1 MTKIEQLRNDTY
13 NEAIELLDTY
23 GQCAIIR
30 PTGFGKTGLLTRV
43 IKSGKYKKMLYLYPA
58 EVIKNTVL
66 DFYHNVYV
74 QEVLY
79 EYYGDNKKDYIPNV
93 TFMSYMKL
101 TMLTEKDIKEL
112 TGTDLIICDEC
123 HRLGAAETMIGID
136 RLLSMNPKPHIL
148 GATATPERM
157 DVIDELA
164 LFFDDHCTS
173 PYTLHDAFQDGI
185 IKKPYYVFC
194 AYGESDPKVLAK
206 IKHDATIQ
214 LDGMNDIDRKYATDV
229 LDARV
234 LEISRLT
241 KMENV
246 IKATIDETNIDPS
259 YQKYIVFFKDYKH
272 MDKSGKN
279 IKKWFKNVFPKHT
292 INELV
297 VTAKCP
303 ESINELDNLT
313 YKENTI
319 DFIFACEMLNL
330 GYHVKD
336 ITGIIMYRGT
346 FSGTI
351 YSQQLGRALSTGDS
365 DRKIVFDI
373 VDNLHRKSVY
383 EILRD
388 DENAQH
394 LDLTEDEYN
403 EYIELVKRTRDKN
416 LDGTI
421 IPLTADEKARL
432 FELRSKV
439 KKSRRKGISNC
450 NDISSSDLIC
460 TKYSATYKELIS
472 KTVAEMISMRCRQA
486 WNRWIEKGG
495 DPGDMTREYIMGQK
509 APNYVPLAP
518 FCKLKN
524 VTIQAVL
531 NEMKIA

>member
-79 EYYGDNKKDYIPNV
+79 EYYGNNKKDYIPNV

-101 TMLTEKDIKEL
+101 TKLTEKDIKEL

-136 RLLSMNPKPHIL
+136 QLLSMNPKPHIL

-173 PYTLHDAFQDGI
+173 PYTLHDAFQDDI

-272 MDKSGKN
+272 MNKSSKN
-279 IKKWFKNVFPKHT
+279 IKKW
-292 INELV
+292 
-297 VTAKCP
+297 
-303 ESINELDNLT
+303 LD
-313 YKENTI
+313 
-319 DFIFACEMLNL
+319 
-330 GYHVKD
+330 
-336 ITGIIMYRGT
+336 R
-346 FSGTI
+346 
-351 YSQQLGRALSTGDS
+351 
-365 DRKIVFDI
+365 
-373 VDNLHRKSVY
+373 
-383 EILRD
+383 
-388 DENAQH
+388 
-394 LDLTEDEYN
+394 LD
-403 EYIELVKRTRDKN
+403 
-416 LDGTI
+416 
-421 IPLTADEKARL
+421 
-432 FELRSKV
+432 
-439 KKSRRKGISNC
+439 
-450 NDISSSDLIC
+450 
-460 TKYSATYKELIS
+460 
-472 KTVAEMISMRCRQA
+472 
-486 WNRWIEKGG
+486 
-495 DPGDMTREYIMGQK
+495 
-509 APNYVPLAP
+509 
-518 FCKLKN
+518 
-524 VTIQAVL
+524 
-531 NEMKIA
+531 